1 MIIEI
6 DFLNDQKKYVEQ
18 ICGTKNI
25 TFKRFYDVVSTF
37 EDEMDIVCS
46 ITNLVSNEEVR
57 KSRRWKPFA
66 GCLTKPT
73 KNESGYFGYLNIPKP
88 RV

>member
-37 EDEMDIVCS
+37 ED
-46 ITNLVSNEEVR
+46 
-57 KSRRWKPFA
+57 
-66 GCLTKPT
+66 
-73 KNESGYFGYLNIPKP
+73 
-88 RV
+88 

>member
-25 TFKRFYDVVSTF
+25 TFKRFNEVISAS
-37 EDEMDIVCS
+37 DEEM
-46 ITNLVSNEEVR
+46 
-57 KSRRWKPFA
+57 
-66 GCLTKPT
+66 
-73 KNESGYFGYLNIPKP
+73 ES
-88 RV
+88 